1 MTPQGPLVY
10 SNSVLESLVQKP
22 LNGRQVSSPY
32 CLPSGIEGSPS
43 CHFQIKNLTS
53 TVHALALRE
62 GAQVTLCH
70 LEIEAGKDV
79 ERDVNG
85 AGSTEALSG
94 YF

>member
-10 SNSVLESLVQKP
+10 SNSGLESVEW
-22 LNGRQVSSPY
+22 SPGK
-32 CLPSGIEGSPS
+32 LTLLLALGIECSPS

-53 TVHALALRE
+53 TAHALALRE
-62 GAQVTLCH
+62 GAQVTLSH
-70 LEIEAGKDV
+70 LEIEAGKDL

-85 AGSTEALSG
+85 AGSTEALNG